1 MKITNGVLKKMYR
14 DKTIKNIVKDMSV
27 KDLVNLVSSYL
38 KEIKEYEDF
47 IECLINDED
56 RRNKKISKLEDRLS
70 EVVKEKEKVQRRMWG
85 KTSRFNKKYEKLK
98 NDLELNQRKYHLE
111 RIIRTG

>member
-1 MKITNGVLKKMYR
+1 MYR
-14 DKTIKNIVKDMSV
+14 DEMVKNIVKDMSV

-38 KEIKEYEDF
+38 NEIKEYEDF

-56 RRNKKISKLEDRLS
+56 RRDKKISKLEERLS

-85 KTSRFNKKYEKLK
+85 KSSRFNKKYEQLK
-98 NDLELNQRKYHLE
+98 SDLESNKRKYQLE
-111 RIIRTG
+111 RVIRTG